1 MGRQW
6 SRELLLGIAM
16 EQAARDCGCS
26 PDDFLKES
34 STVVTPTALHGAKK
48 YLKGPQFCHMV
59 SFGRGVVASV
69 DARLA
74 DFMRSYLQSLGDPF
88 RAFDAPYLNQI
99 TREVA
104 RYGQS
109 LCFMAEYFL
118 PDPQL
123 PAPFVPQGLEIRM
136 LYGKEIAQ
144 LYGDRRFSMALS
156 YTTDDEK
163 KDVIAAVGY
172 LDGAL
177 AGVAGASDDCEQM
190 WQVGIDVLPQFRRR
204 GVASALVRELTRQIL
219 KLGKVPFYGTAW
231 SNLASKRT
239 AMQAGY
245 RQSWVE
251 ISVKDN
257 DFTESLFR

>member
-16 EQAARDCGCS
+16 EQAARDCGCN

-34 STVVTPTALHGAKK
+34 NTVVTPNGRCGSKK

-59 SFGRGVVASV
+59 SFGHGVVASV

-88 RAFDAPYLNQI
+88 RAFDTPYLNRI
-99 TREVA
+99 IREVA
-104 RYGQS
+104 CYNQS

-123 PAPFVPQGLEIRM
+123 PAPLVPQDLEIRM
-136 LYGKEIAQ
+136 LYGKEIAR
-144 LYGDRRFSMALS
+144 LYDDRRFSMALS
-156 YTTDDEK
+156 YTTDNEK

-172 LDGAL
+172 LDGTL

-204 GVASALVRELTRQIL
+204 GVASALVWELSRQIL
-219 KLGKVPFYGTAW
+219 ELDKVPFYGAAW

-239 AMQAGY
+239 AIQAGY

-257 DFTESLFR
+257 NFTEKLF